1 MPATPAHRWS
11 PDTTVCA
18 PTPPPLTWFNFVKPH
33 LMVIRII
40 PASPMPTTDWP
51 IREKGG
57 CLVGVQGPSAHYLPI
72 SGVIP
77 VSISNLP
84 FDY

>member
-1 MPATPAHRWS
+1 MCLGTAKR
-11 PDTTVCA
+11 TVLYC
-18 PTPPPLTWFNFVKPH
+18 TL
-33 LMVIRII
+33 LMVFRII

-51 IREKGG
+51 IRGKGG
-57 CLVGVQGPSAHYLPI
+57 CLVVVQGRSAHYLPI